1 MEFLLNT
8 AIYLISNAFSIYA
21 MFQFTKVFYTKGRA
35 GSGWI
40 FLGYV
45 VFFLLNSGAYLLFAN
60 PLLNILTRLVPFFL
74 ISLLYDTKMS
84 TRFLAT
90 LTIYA
95 MGMLCDGVMFT
106 IAQWIPFSEVV
117 FSSGFATALALF
129 FVALAAGKLS
139 MIRSNAQ
146 KRLPLTYMLAL
157 LFVPIGSMIVA
168 NVGMGEY
175 DFGSI
180 LMAMILLGINVVV
193 FGLYDVLLRTE
204 TLRAEKEI
212 YFQQNKYYANQIRLL
227 EHAQENMQ
235 FLRHDM
241 KNHLARMSALLQNEE
256 YDKLKG
262 YLQQTIAKMHPAS
275 EYLSTGNND
284 LDCLINYKLS
294 LAEAMGTEITVHTEL
309 PQELFVSDFDMTVL
323 MGNLLDNALEA
334 LRVCPKKQLDLSL
347 LYQKEMLNIGI
358 RNTYMKEM
366 GKKKRFAAEDE
377 MLHGFGLKSVHQAV
391 QNYNGHMQID
401 ESDTYYTVQ
410 VLLYRK

>member
-1 MEFLLNT
+1 MEFPLNT
-8 AIYLISNAFSIYA
+8 SIYLISNAFSIYA
-21 MFQFTKVFYTKGRA
+21 MYQFTKVFYTKRRA
-35 GSGWI
+35 GFWWI
-40 FLGYV
+40 VLGYAI
-45 VFFLLNSGAYLLFAN
+45 FFLLNSGAYLLFAN

-74 ISLLYDTKMS
+74 ISLFYDTKMS

-95 MGMLCDGVMFT
+95 MGMLCDGVMYT
-106 IAQWIPFSEVV
+106 IAQWIPFNDVV
-117 FSSGFATALALF
+117 FSSGFATALVLF
-129 FVALAAGKLS
+129 LVALAAGKLS
-139 MIRSNAQ
+139 MVRSNAQ

-157 LFVPIGSMIVA
+157 LFVPIGSIIVA

-180 LMAMILLGINVVV
+180 LMTTILLGINVVV

-212 YFQQNKYYANQIRLL
+212 YLQQNKYYANQIHLL
-227 EHAQENMQ
+227 EDAQQNMQ

-241 KNHLARMSALLQNEE
+241 KNHLGRMSALLQNQE
-256 YDKLKG
+256 YDKLAG
-262 YLQQTIAKMHPAS
+262 YLQQTITKMRPAS
-275 EYLSTGNND
+275 EYISTGNND

-294 LAEAMGTEITVHTEL
+294 LAEAMGAEITVHTEL

-334 LRVCPKKQLDLSL
+334 LQTCPQKQLDLSL
-347 LYQKEMLNIGI
+347 RYQKEILNIGI
-358 RNTYMKEM
+358 RNTYTKEN
-366 GKKKRFAAEDE
+366 GKKKRAASEEE
-377 MLHGFGLKSVHQAV
+377 MLHGFGLKSVQQAV
-391 QNYNGHMQID
+391 SNYNGHMKID
-401 ESDTYYTVQ
+401 ESDDYYTVK